1 MADPPT
7 YDLDV
12 FVDPACPFC
21 WITTRWVENVRTQRD
36 YNVRWR
42 WISLRL
48 INEANGYPPSY
59 DEKGKKIH
67 AAALKGL
74 RVLDAVREN
83 YGNEAVAA
91 AYAAFGTA
99 IHVDRRRDEM
109 VAEPE
114 RFFAEALCAA
124 GYSESEAAKL
134 AADVDDESHDATIRA
149 EGELAFELTGPG
161 VGTPV
166 LTFTPD
172 SDQPRSLFGPVI
184 SKAPRGDEA
193 VRLWDAVETLASSGV
208 AEIKRSL
215 RDPLDFT

>member
-1 MADPPT
+1 MSDPPT

-21 WITTRWVENVRTQRD
+21 WVTTRWIENVRAQKD

-42 WISLRL
+42 WISLKM
-48 INEANGYPPSY
+48 INEANGYPPDY
-59 DEKGKKIH
+59 DERGKQVH

-74 RVLDAVREN
+74 RVLDAVRERH
-83 YGNEAVAA
+83 GNDAVGT
-91 AYAAFGTA
+91 AYTAFGTA
-99 IHVDRRRDEM
+99 IHVQRRKAEM
-109 VAEPE
+109 VADPQQ
-114 RFFAEALCAA
+114 FYAEALRAA
-124 GYSESEAAKL
+124 GYSESEADKL
-134 AADVDDESHDATIRA
+134 AADVDDESHDPTIRA
-149 EGELAFELTGPG
+149 EGDLAFERTGPG

-184 SKAPRGDEA
+184 SKAPRSEEA
-193 VRLWDAVETLASSGV
+193 VRLWDAVETLAGSGV

>member
-1 MADPPT
+1 MSDPPT

-21 WITTRWVENVRTQRD
+21 WITTRWIEEVRAQRD
-36 YNVRWR
+36 YKVRWR

-48 INEANGYPPSY
+48 INEVNGYPPSY
-59 DEKGKKIH
+59 DEKGKRIH
-67 AAALKGL
+67 AAALQGL

-83 YGNEAVAA
+83 HGNDAAGA

-109 VAEPE
+109 VVDPE
-114 RFFAEALCAA
+114 TFFGEGLRVA
-124 GYSESEAAKL
+124 GYDDSEAAKL
-134 AADVDDESHDATIRA
+134 AADVDDESHDARIRA
-149 EGELAFELTGPG
+149 EGELAFERTGPG

-172 SDQPRSLFGPVI
+172 SDQPRSFFGPVI
-184 SKAPRGDEA
+184 SKAPRGKEA
-193 VRLWDAVETLASSGV
+193 VRLWDAIETLAGSGV
-208 AEIKRSL
+208 AEIKRSM